1 MKKTGIKALLLG
13 LVLGLLLPMTITA
26 NARSIRVLSLD
37 DISYIDSDGVE
48 HTCSDYTILTSSM
61 TTLSAGWYVVNDDL
75 EFSSKITLTENV
87 NLILCNGK
95 TMTIS
100 GYSGLNNNGI
110 EGGYDLTVYGQTLD
124 DKTAGCL
131 KVEVTGS
138 SHYGISVNKYN
149 QHSGIV
155 FLKSNYSHG
164 LYTSST
170 VTINGGTLDVKAS
183 SSSTA
188 IYASSSITINGGKVI
203 AQGNKGIYC
212 NSSFSSRY
220 ITLGWTNNTDMI
232 RASSIEHKKGA
243 SYIRIADNQTITDGT
258 NTYSGTLN
266 SDVLSAIAGKT
277 LAPAWLGSG
286 TEDDPWQILGRGHLD
301 ILASSVNS
309 GNKHIGDYFKVMN
322 DIFYPYS
329 SFSNEENYVGIGE
342 AWSSNSN
349 SFRGHFD
356 GDNHTISGIRIYQPW
371 ANKPCQGLFRSIDD
385 GAEVK
390 NITLENARITG
401 HKYVG
406 GIVGYSRNGTV
417 ANCQVKPTVTI
428 YAMYEEPE
436 YHGGVV
442 GINMYG
448 TINNCVSS
456 ARLSK
461 KYSNDESSLYG
472 GIAGYSEGTLTNCL
486 VLGATIPAVSNSSQG
501 ALYGAITCINT
512 NASSNVLANN
522 FYAACRVAGVADA
535 KNVGCGQY
543 NSASYSSTIS
553 DITTNHSAEHAV
565 GRTVEGYDNSE
576 DSDHWVLI
584 SSPLLAD
591 VAPTAVFGL
600 TANPA
605 EDYDLFKLVN
615 TTWANYKEHEGNIG
629 PNFNMVNGRGY
640 LYASKSTTTLA
651 FIGAYNTGSTMS
663 VNLDEGW
670 NLVGNPFPTNATVSG
685 KSYYVM
691 NDEGTALDPTVVA
704 SGGTI
709 APCTGVIVQASSGE
723 SVTFSSIPSD
733 ASAPHQGSLQIVL
746 SQAGTRSNAVVD
758 KAVVSFDEGSQ
769 LEKFYF
775 GEQNANI
782 YFPQGDA
789 EFAIAYSDKTGEVPV
804 NFKARKDGE
813 YTLTVSS
820 PLSSQFSTL
829 TLIDNMTG
837 TDVDLL
843 ASPSYTFNAR
853 TTDYASR
860 FRLVFST
867 YENDNQDFA
876 FFSNGEIIINGT
888 GSLQVIDILGRVIL
902 NKELSTPS
910 SHLSVLNYT
919 PGVYIL
925 RLIGVKVKIQKIVV
939 K

>member
-37 DISYIDSDGVE
+37 NISYIDSDGVE
-48 HTCSDYTILTSSM
+48 HFCNDYTILTSSM
-61 TTLSAGWYVVNDDL
+61 TSLAAGWYVVNDDL
-75 EFSSKITLTENV
+75 EFSSKITLTGNV

-100 GYSGLNNNGI
+100 GYSGVNDNGI
-110 EGGYDLTVYGQTLD
+110 DGGSSYELNVYGQTLD

-131 KVEVTGS
+131 KVEVRNS
-138 SHYGISVNKYN
+138 SHYGINVKKYT
-149 QHSGIV
+149 QHSGTV
-155 FLKSNYSHG
+155 FLKSNSSIG
-164 LYTSST
+164 LYASNSITLR
-170 VTINGGTLDVKAS
+170 GGTLDVTAS
-183 SSSTA
+183 TTA
-188 IYASSSITINGGKVI
+188 IYAKSASFSFYGGKVI
-203 AQGNKGIYC
+203 AKGSAGIYG
-212 NSSFSSRY
+212 SS
-220 ITLGWTNNTDMI
+220 ITLDWKNNTDMI
-232 RASSIEHKKGA
+232 RASSYSAYGSIK
-243 SYIRIADNQTITDGT
+243 ITSGTTFFDGT
-258 NTYSGTLN
+258 TSYSGTLY
-266 SDVLSAIAGKT
+266 SSQISAIAGKT

-371 ANKPCQGLFRSIDD
+371 VNKPCQGLFRSIDE

-390 NITLENARITG
+390 NTILEDTRITS

-417 ANCQVKPTVTI
+417 TNCQVKPTVTI
-428 YAMYEEPE
+428 YALYEGPE

-486 VLGATIPAVSNSSQG
+486 VLGATIPAVSNSAQG

-553 DITTNHSAEHAV
+553 DITTNHSAEHAI

-584 SSPLLAD
+584 SSPLAAN

-629 PNFNMVNGRGY
+629 PNFNMVNGQGY

-813 YTLTVSS
+813 YTLNVSS

-867 YENDNQDFA
+867 YENDNEDFA

-919 PGVYIL
+919 PGVYVL
-925 RLIGVKVKIQKIVV
+925 RLIGEKVKIQKIVV